1 MKSFALLRTNVGLTT
16 NIKIMIDSQYNL
28 NLDSIDSISDLSID
42 KYKKVPFN
50 KENYFDEL
58 VQYFFDG
65 LPSQIA
71 YHIKYDDDADTMDTN
86 FSNQYDEIYQY
97 GARNITNNKN
107 YKEEFEYFAPIY
119 IFKNNL
125 PKKFIIF
132 RADGPGLTKLN
143 KSNFKREIL
152 DKLKVVKMFD
162 LTKESSLGVWLH
174 NNFDNN
180 KFFPDTPLEMDFRSL
195 EFCKW
200 NGIDYDRGGYITKSL
215 FIDDILGEEKEI
227 FELEKFIFSK
237 YKDNKV
243 VFPNILNLSFLFDD
257 EPSTPEYKRKWSL
270 NRYFGFYLEDMELV
284 KTISPYITPLLRDD
298 VIIDTG
304 NILYSSSGK
313 DAFLQG
319 WSDDRP
325 FYVEYNGVYYK
336 VEKFFQ
342 NKGKSLG
349 KKKVVGAKS
358 IIGTSNPS
366 NTIRVSKL
374 PKYAIEDYE
383 DVILTKYRIISDI
396 DLSGKQ
402 SLLNKN
408 FGYINSTNVLEDYYN
423 NFFVIENFNDADIWL
438 IEIDGIY
445 HKLAN
450 SKGGGVKIVSDYS
463 FSYSINDYKY
473 TVAGITTTVSTIV
486 DFNNS
491 PKEFKIYR
499 LKLSDIKDFD
509 DKIID
514 TEFSKYEYEDNDD
527 LTSTDESKMY
537 YTNLNSNTN
546 PKELDDFIYKG
557 KVVNIPVSSEY
568 TANHETFKIERINGE
583 DELSDIWRKNPIYC
597 RWVFQN
603 SLSSNDYPY
612 LLNNSEI
619 FEDFNRV
626 CNTFDSDPKRIERN
640 LDYFYTV
647 NSSTASH
654 LHHSLHVESLKNSGR
669 DIDTSFRFEL
679 DKYLN
684 VGTYSVGTSSAT
696 YSFDYFSYFF
706 DRKSS
711 FLDGKITKNTKKY
724 SNFNVGDSSIPNV
737 TLFKGIKF
745 IIYNVDSI
753 KKDSNGDIDIIN
765 LKTSNEFDGYKFS
778 ILLSDN
784 EWSVDYNG
792 KVMSSGNSMSWTV
805 IDEWE
810 MDKTYLPGTIGVSN
824 DILYLSTTLHSTK
837 NPIKE
842 IGGKQVRSAPHNQTT
857 DWTYYGNTYSIF
869 WRPNKIYN
877 TSSSSIFDYVVYN
890 DGDYYKYS
898 SGIDDFW
905 NPATASSTGY
915 NMGSVVLFKNKYYMS
930 TTSSNHYSP
939 DYIIEHNT
947 NPATSYS
954 LSTNIPTWNQY
965 WVATQSSSVKWSPIQ
980 LWNNSSRYFGTS
992 VSPTLIVYNDIIY
1005 KLITTAKAGDEPG
1018 ISEVWTREY
1027 SLLPDTDFIYGPTSN
1042 PIIKMNNKYYLIN
1055 SNTSNST
1062 LDNGI
1067 IIYINKK
1074 WKNILVN
1081 INIADNTLSNLS
1093 ETDRDDLY
1101 TDLNK
1106 KITAAN
1112 FISAV
1117 NDIKNKYD
1125 FTDYISY
1132 VIIDETGKISKYN
1145 YNNNVEKLPYIINCE
1160 SPEDLDIKI
1169 NSLNKIPIQ
1178 LTGSLVA
1185 KKSLIN
1191 GTIKDINSLNYYN
1204 NNEVASQILENKD
1217 IPNVFTNYHDNKNF
1231 TKNKIYRFSGYYM
1244 PLFYDIQL
1252 FEKNYYTASS
1262 VGNYKFDTT
1271 LTNFGMMLERKIRK
1285 INKKESI
1292 LKLRNVS
1299 ETKSIY
1305 PMLDEMGY
1313 TYVDFFIFSS
1323 TWDFEYHTET
1333 SDNTNISLR
1342 SDIGI
1347 SKTVEQISA
1356 ASEINDSPNLPSVKI
1371 LDDIGQP
1378 NISSNTNQK

>member
-71 YHIKYDDDADTMDTN
+71 YHIKYDDDVDTMGTN

-143 KSNFKREIL
+143 KSNFKGEIL

-200 NGIDYDRGGYITKSL
+200 NGIDYDRGGYISKSL

-319 WSDDRP
+319 WSDDIP

-450 SKGGGVKIVSDYS
+450 SKGGVKIVSDYS
-463 FSYSINDYKY
+463 FSYSTNDYKY

-626 CNTFDSDPKRIERN
+626 CNTFDSNPKRIERN

-954 LSTNIPTWNQY
+954 LSTNIPTWSQY

-1018 ISEVWTREY
+1018 TSEVWTREY

-1217 IPNVFTNYHDNKNF
+1217 TLKVFENYHDNKNF
-1231 TKNKIYRFSGYYM
+1231 TKSKIYRFSGYYM

-1292 LKLRNVS
+1292 LKLRNVP

-1333 SDNTNISLR
+1333 SDNVNISLR